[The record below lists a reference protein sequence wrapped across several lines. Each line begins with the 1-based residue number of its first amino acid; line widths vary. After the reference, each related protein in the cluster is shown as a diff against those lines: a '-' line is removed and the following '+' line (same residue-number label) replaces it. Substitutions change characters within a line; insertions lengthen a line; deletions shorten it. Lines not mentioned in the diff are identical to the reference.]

1 MSVPLLR
8 VTNLWK
14 YFSGTPVLS
23 DVSLELGEGEIL
35 GLVGQNG
42 SGKSTLIKCLSGYHN
57 PDSAWRLEIN
67 GSTISRGLH
76 PGEPAALGIS
86 FVHQDLGV
94 IGELTVLENLLLERL
109 GQERAPVIR
118 WRAEQRKAREL
129 LESFD
134 LQLDPRTKLGAL
146 RPVEQAQVAIIRAVM
161 QLRDRPASNGRG
173 TGVLVLD
180 EATTFLDRT
189 GRESLHSLLRSIA
202 ATGSGVLFVSHDINE
217 VLALA
222 DRVTVLRDG
231 RVVDTAPSAELSPDD
246 IVGLIV
252 GGNRSTRVDQLAD
265 DVAAELAA
273 DSAGSRDAAELGIAA
288 AAEPI
293 RSFAVRD
300 LAGPHVSGIGFGAT
314 RGEIVGITGIVGAG
328 WEFVLDHLYGAQP
341 AESGQ
346 LEVNGTAFSLA
357 NMTPRQALGLGAI
370 LVPAKRLTQAII
382 PGLSIRDNVMLPV
395 LDDSFRGGR
404 LRLRELTLRC
414 TRVLRDHAVQPPQ
427 PDRQIGTL
435 SGGNQQKAVLGK
447 WLQLAPRLVLLN
459 EPTQGVDVGAR
470 QLIFRIIRRAAERG
484 AIVLYASG
492 DWDEVARL
500 AHRVVVI
507 ADGKVAAILDG
518 DDVTA
523 DRIAESAYR
532 GTRRSADL
540 ARAADAVVTDM
551 TN

>member
-109 GQERAPVIR
+109 GQEHAPVIR